1 MEATVAKNNTTE
13 NTNVEEKVTLM
24 TKIKENWKPIA
35 VVAASATVGM
45 IVGYKMGYV
54 KGLNIEKFE
63 DVVDAISD
71 AAKDIPE
78 ANLEVVDF

>member
-54 KGLNIEKFE
+54 KGLNIEKIE

-78 ANLEVVDF
+78 ANFEVVDF